1 MKLAMTGCG
10 RTSALDE
17 RFYFHSETDFA
28 DMLLAPLQV
37 SSRRHLQRVVPQSG
51 GGL

>member
-1 MKLAMTGCG
+1 MKIAMTGCE

-17 RFYFHSETDFA
+17 CFCFHSETDFA
-28 DMLLAPLQV
+28 DTSLPALQV
-37 SSRRHLQRVVPQSG
+37 LRDRHLQAAVPQSG

>member
-10 RTSALDE
+10 HTSALDE
-17 RFYFHSETDFA
+17 CFCFHSETDFA
-28 DMLLAPLQV
+28 DTLLAALQV
-37 SSRRHLQRVVPQSG
+37 AVPQSG